1 MNFEICERFLSVSGE
16 APFAGDPVYIVR
28 FSGCN
33 LNCSYCDT
41 PYREESN
48 EILSFDELRNIIFFQ
63 IKTYPSIKIL
73 LTGGE
78 PLFKNR
84 SQGINELIKTFP
96 QTVFIIETNGSVA
109 IEFSADN
116 AVFVCDIKTP
126 SSLFEKSF
134 EEKNT
139 AFLRKKDCI
148 KYVAAKEDLPW
159 ILDSIT
165 KIRKLNSDVRI
176 FLSPQWGKISPE
188 EIVEFILANKLDAS
202 ISIQIHKIIWQA
214 DKRGV

>member
-41 PYREESN
+41 SYREEIN
-48 EILSFDELRNIIFFQ
+48 EILSFDELRNIISIQ
-63 IKTYPSIKIL
+63 TEEYPNIKIL

-84 SQGINELIKTFP
+84 AAGIYELIKIFP
-96 QTVFIIETNGSVA
+96 QTIFIIETNGSVA
-109 IEFSADN
+109 IEFSVDN

-126 SSLFEKSF
+126 SSLFGKSF
-134 EEKNT
+134 DEKNI
-139 AFLRKKDCI
+139 AILKRKDCI
-148 KYVAAKEDLPW
+148 KYVTSKEDLPW
-159 ILDSIT
+159 ILDSII
-165 KIRKLNSDVRI
+165 KIRKLNNDVRI
-176 FLSPQWGKISPE
+176 FLSPQWGKINPE
-188 EIVEFILANKLDAS
+188 EIVEFILSNKLDAS

>member
-16 APFAGDPVYIVR
+16 APFPGDPVYIIR

-41 PYREESN
+41 PYRDEIN
-48 EILSFDELRNIIFFQ
+48 EILSFDELRNNIAHQTIN
-63 IKTYPSIKIL
+63 YPGLKIL

-84 SQGINELIKTFP
+84 SQGIYELIKIFP
-96 QTVFIIETNGSVA
+96 QTIFIIETNGTVK
-109 IEFSADN
+109 IDFTVDN
-116 AVFVCDIKTP
+116 ALFVCDIKTP

-134 EEKNT
+134 DEKNINV
-139 AFLRKKDCI
+139 LRTQDCI
-148 KYVAAKEDLPW
+148 KFVSAREDLPW
-159 ILDSIT
+159 VLDYILR
-165 KIRKLNSDVRI
+165 IRRINTDVRI
-176 FLSPQWGKISPE
+176 FISPQWGKINPQ
-188 EIVEFILANKLDAS
+188 EIVDFILSNKLDAS